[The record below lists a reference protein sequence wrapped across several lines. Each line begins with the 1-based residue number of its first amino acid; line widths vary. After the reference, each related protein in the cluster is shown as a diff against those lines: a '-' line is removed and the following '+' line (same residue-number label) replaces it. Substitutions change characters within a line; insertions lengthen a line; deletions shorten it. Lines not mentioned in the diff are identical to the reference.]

1 MTKPQAIHH
10 KIYDLPQLLQQIS
23 VWRFHNRRIVFTNGC
38 FDILHKGHAHVLNTA
53 SELAYD
59 AVVIVG
65 VNSDASVKRLKGEG
79 RPINNENDRA
89 FLLASLYAVSAV
101 VVFNEDTPYELIK
114 AIQPDFLV
122 KGGDYT
128 PETIVGADIV
138 QANGGKVV
146 VVPFLQN
153 YSTTNLVDKMKH
165 QP

>member
-128 PETIVGADIV
+128 PETIVGTDIV

>member
-10 KIYDLPQLLQQIS
+10 KIYDLPHLLQQIS

>member
-10 KIYDLPQLLQQIS
+10 KIYDLPHLLQQIS

-38 FDILHKGHAHVLNTA
+38 CDILHKGHVHVLNAA

-128 PETIVGADIV
+128 PETIVGTDIV